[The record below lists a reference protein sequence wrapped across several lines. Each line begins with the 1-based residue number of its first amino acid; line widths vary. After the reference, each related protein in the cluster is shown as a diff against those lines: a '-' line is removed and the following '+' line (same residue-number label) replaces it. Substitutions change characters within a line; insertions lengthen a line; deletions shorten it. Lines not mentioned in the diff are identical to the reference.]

1 MKTSALI
8 AAAIL
13 TLSACS
19 PAPAAPSETPAEPA
33 AAESV
38 AAEETPPTPESA
50 DTAILDQDIG
60 PIVGG
65 PCAYETKEVI
75 GTVAAVDG
83 AEVEFED
90 TDGQTFWMD
99 LPGISSGLAAGTQ
112 LRFSKDFI
120 VEGTCT
126 PFSYTLIGPVTD
138 EPASGN

>member
-1 MKTSALI
+1 MKTLALI
-8 AAAIL
+8 TAALLAV
-13 TLSACS
+13 SACS
-19 PAPAAPSETPAEPA
+19 PAPEAPA
-33 AAESV
+33 AAPAAETV
-38 AAEETPPTPESA
+38 AAEADEEAPAAPE
-50 DTAILDQDIG
+50 AIDPAMG

-75 GTVAAVDG
+75 GEVIAVDG
-83 AEVEFED
+83 VEVEFED

-99 LPGISSGLAAGTQ
+99 LPAISSGLTAGMQ

-138 EPASGN
+138 EAQ

>member
-1 MKTSALI
+1 MKTLLLI
-8 AAAIL
+8 AAAFL

-19 PAPAAPSETPAEPA
+19 PTPAAPSKTPAEPA
-33 AAESV
+33 GAESV
-38 AAEETPPTPESA
+38 AAAGTPPTSETA
-50 DTAILDQDIG
+50 DTAMPDPDMG

-83 AEVEFED
+83 GEVEFED

-99 LPGISSGLAAGTQ
+99 LPGISSGLTAGMQ

-126 PFSYTLIGPVTD
+126 PFSYTLIGPVT
-138 EPASGN
+138 E

>member
-19 PAPAAPSETPAEPA
+19 PAPPSETPAEPA

-50 DTAILDQDIG
+50 DTAILDPDMG
-60 PIVGG
+60 PMVGG

-75 GTVAAVDG
+75 GTVTAVDG
-83 AEVEFED
+83 AEAEFED

-126 PFSYTLIGPVTD
+126 PFSYILIGPVTD